1 MFFNWAWRFQ
11 YSTSARHCA
20 KIAVFKKEICTKL
33 ICFRL
38 NRMILCAYDMFPR
51 TNWFFYAARIKR
63 NLGKTEKNRKTRKR
77 KEENPSFL
85 NISENY
91 VLHLWHLWQTKGV
104 CSEIMLLRLN
114 FLILFCDIC
123 DICDTIQPT
132 FMTKPD
138 PLRKN
143 INFVFLAPYLL

>member
-1 MFFNWAWRFQ
+1 MACSRLPE
-11 YSTSARHCA
+11 
-20 KIAVFKKEICTKL
+20 IAVVREGL
-33 ICFRL
+33 RQQ
-38 NRMILCAYDMFPR
+38 A
-51 TNWFFYAARIKR
+51 W
-63 NLGKTEKNRKTRKR
+63 RKR

-138 PLRKN
+138 PPEKKYQFCFSCPLFTVTISFSFIFETN
-143 INFVFLAPYLL
+143 NMELLCDFFLIRLALVPVVVSPLPSRQHIFCYIHFWILQ